1 VPGETPAAAGIS
13 RAFVL
18 AAGLGTRLRP
28 LSLELP
34 KPAWPLFDVP
44 LAARVL
50 RALGAAG
57 VVRAVVNLHHLPE
70 VLRRR
75 LEPWLPAGMD
85 VAWSPE
91 PRILGTGGALLP
103 WRGELGRGAFF
114 LANADTYQEVD
125 LRAVAEAHRERGAV
139 ATLTLWPAGAGEDAP
154 IEVDGSGRIIRFLD
168 ARAPGSAPG
177 RPCGFTGLHL
187 LEPEVLDAVPG
198 APCCINADVHRR
210 LVARGAPVY
219 GHLLDPSAFWSD
231 LGTPARYVGA
241 HRKLLDRGRV
251 PPAPGS
257 VVAEDG
263 VLPSGAVVRAPAY
276 LGPGCEVGPGARVG
290 PFAVIG
296 AGARVAAGAEVSRAV
311 VWGRAVTGSVRN
323 AVVAPSGAVLPAAGG

>member
-1 VPGETPAAAGIS
+1 VP

-50 RALGAAG
+50 RMLRAAG
-57 VVRAVVNLHHLPE
+57 VERAVVNLHHLPD
-70 VLRRR
+70 VLRGR
-75 LEPWLPAGMD
+75 LEPWIPSGLA

-91 PRILGTGGALLP
+91 PRILGTGGALLA
-103 WRGELGRGAFF
+103 WRREFGHGAFF
-114 LANADTYQEVD
+114 LANADTHQEVD
-125 LRAVAEAHRERGAV
+125 LAALAEGHRARGAL
-139 ATLTLWPAGAGEDAP
+139 ATLTLWPARPGEDAP
-154 IEVDGSGRIIRFLD
+154 IEVDGSGRIVRLLD

-177 RPCGFTGLHL
+177 RPCGFTGIHL

-198 APCCINADVHRR
+198 APCCIVADVHRR
-210 LVARGAPVY
+210 LVARGAPVC
-219 GHLLDPSAFWSD
+219 GHLLEPPAFWSD

-241 HRKLLDRGRV
+241 HRELLRMGRV
-251 PPAPGS
+251 PPAPGA
-257 VVAEDG
+257 VVAEDR
-263 VLPSGAVVRAPAY
+263 VLPSGAAVRAPAY

-290 PFAVIG
+290 PFAVLG
-296 AGARVAAGAEVSRAV
+296 AGARVGAGAEVTRAV
-311 VWGRAVTGSVRN
+311 VWGGASAGPVRD
-323 AVVAPSGAVLPAAGG
+323 AVVAPSGTVLPAAGAGG

>member
-1 VPGETPAAAGIS
+1 MPGEAPGPAGVS

-50 RALGAAG
+50 RVLGAAG
-57 VVRAVVNLHHLPE
+57 VKRAVVNLHHLPE

-75 LEPWLPAGMD
+75 LGPWLPAGME

-103 WRGELGRGAFF
+103 WREELGRGAFF
-114 LANADTYQEVD
+114 LANADTYQEID
-125 LRAVAEAHRERGAV
+125 LAALAEAHREKGAL
-139 ATLTLWPAGAGEDAP
+139 ATLTLWPAGEDAP
-154 IEVDGSGRIIRFLD
+154 IEVDGSGRIVRFLD

-177 RPCGFTGLHL
+177 RPCAFTGLHL
-187 LEPEVLDAVPG
+187 LEPEVLDAIPG

-241 HRKLLDRGRV
+241 HLELLDLGRV
-251 PPAPGS
+251 PPAPGV
-257 VVAEDG
+257 VVAQDR

-276 LGPGCEVGPGARVG
+276 LGPGCEAGPGARVG
-290 PFAVIG
+290 PFAVLG
-296 AGARVAAGAEVSRAV
+296 AGARVGAGAEVARAV
-311 VWGRAVTGSVRN
+311 VWGAAAVGTVHD
-323 AVVAPSGAVLPAAGG
+323 AVVAPSGTVLPAAGG